1 MITLE
6 ELLESRDARAA
17 HQRELLAKYP
27 GCALL
32 CLTVQL
38 PGAEKRNALSL
49 KIARAGVEAVRRLG
63 PLTEELKD
71 LKTGYEGY
79 FIFDEDPVELK
90 KKAVGIEDSHPLGR
104 LFDLDV
110 IYVMPDLIGHLLDRS
125 AIGLPPRKC
134 LLCDNPARYCMRA
147 KTHTTEEL
155 LKKIESLCAAY

>member
-49 KIARAGVEAVRRLG
+49 KIARSGVEAVRRLG

-71 LKTGYEGY
+71 LETGYEGY
-79 FIFDEDPVELK
+79 FIFEEAPLELK
-90 KKAVGIEDSHPLGR
+90 KKAVEIEDSHPLGR

-110 IYVMPDLIGHLLDRS
+110 PSLDR
-125 AIGLPPRKC
+125 AAFGLPLRKC

-147 KTHTTEEL
+147 KTHTAEEL
-155 LKKIESLCAAY
+155 LKKIDSLCAAY